1 MDFAGSG
8 VCLDKRAIP
17 SISRFSQAPTEMFE
31 AQLSYTPRWWHRWF
45 RTPGEL
51 RELGVVGINMRN
63 ARFLLPNNPRRLYD
77 LVDNKIR
84 TKALA
89 EAEGLSVPETYAVV
103 DSPHSAGRLNKILID
118 RGAFVIKPARGSG
131 GKGILVIDGRDGNE
145 FVKPSGSKL
154 TEGEIRHHVSN
165 ILAGLFSLG
174 GQRDKA
180 LVEYRVIP
188 AKVLTDISFQG
199 APDIRVVMLH
209 GYPVMAMLRAATKE
223 SDGRA
228 NLHQGALGIG
238 IDIATGKTVRA
249 VHHGKQ
255 VTHHPDLKVPLLGI
269 QMPEWDKILD
279 IAMTCQEMTG
289 LGYLGADI
297 MIDEKVGPLM
307 IEVNARPGLA
317 IQMAN
322 GVGLLRRLEPVAN
335 YHKQHPVASREEKLA
350 FVQKLFATQPPE

>member
-1 MDFAGSG
+1 MPES
-8 VCLDKRAIP
+8 
-17 SISRFSQAPTEMFE
+17 SIEHRPH
-31 AQLSYTPRWWHRWF
+31 WWHRWF

-51 RELGVVGINMRN
+51 RRLGVVGINMRN

-103 DSPHSAGRLNKILID
+103 DSPHSAGRLTRILAD
-118 RGAFVIKPARGSG
+118 HPAFVIKPARGSG
-131 GKGILVIDGRDGNE
+131 GKGVLVIDRREDGYY
-145 FVKPSGSKL
+145 VKPSGARLS
-154 TEGEIRHHVSN
+154 GDEIRHHVSN

-209 GYPVMAMLRAATKE
+209 GYPVMAMLRAATRE

-228 NLHQGALGIG
+228 NLHQGVLGIG
-238 IDIATGKTVRA
+238 IDLVTGRTIRA
-249 VHHGKQ
+249 VHHGRQ
-255 VTHHPDLKVPLLGI
+255 VSHHPDLKVPLLDI
-269 QMPEWDKILD
+269 PMPGWDKILD
-279 IAMTCQEMTG
+279 IAVTCQEMTG
-289 LGYLGADI
+289 LGYLGVDI
-297 MIDEKVGPLM
+297 MIDETVGPLM

-322 GVGLLRRLEPVAN
+322 GVGLLRRLEPVVK
-335 YHKQHPVASREEKLA
+335 HHHDHPGASREDKIA
-350 FVQKLFATQPPE
+350 FIREHFAGAARPETAPPPLPAPAVSAIA

>member
-1 MDFAGSG
+1 MTAT
-8 VCLDKRAIP
+8 P
-17 SISRFSQAPTEMFE
+17 
-31 AQLSYTPRWWHRWF
+31 AQIKPRWWHRWL
-45 RTPGEL
+45 RMPGEL

-89 EAEGLSVPETYAVV
+89 EAEGLSVPETYCVIR
-103 DSPHSAGRLNKILID
+103 SPHDAMRLHKLLNG

-131 GKGILVIDGRDGNE
+131 GKGVLVIDREENGNY
-145 FVKPSGSKL
+145 FKPSGHYL
-154 TEGEIRHHVSN
+154 TLGEVRHHVAN

-174 GQRDKA
+174 GQRDFA
-180 LVEYRVIP
+180 LVEHRVIP
-188 AKVLTDISFQG
+188 AKIMTDISYQG
-199 APDIRVVMLH
+199 APDIRIVMLH

-238 IDIATGKTVRA
+238 IDIATGRTIRA
-249 VHHGKQ
+249 VHNGKP
-255 VTHHPDLKVPLLGI
+255 VTVHPDLKVPLIGI
-269 QMPEWDKILD
+269 QIPDWDKILD
-279 IAMTCQEMTG
+279 IAVTCQEMTG
-289 LGYLGADI
+289 LGYLGVDL
-297 MIDEKVGPLM
+297 MIDEHIGPLM

-322 GVGLLRRLEPVAN
+322 GVGLLHRLESVVEHFRRNPVTD
-335 YHKQHPVASREEKLA
+335 HSEKIEFSQQHFIHQSVA
-350 FVQKLFATQPPE
+350 